1 MNKAVRFP
9 SFTSQ
14 ETKALIFLLLALI
27 IGGGITLYKKSHPR
41 FAPELIS
48 GGTEKAGMNVIGKE
62 AFKSS
67 RSKINSKINI
77 NSASNK
83 ELENLPGIGPVL
95 ANRIVQLRE
104 SKGKLKKLDELLEV
118 RGIGLKKLE
127 AIKKWVIID

>member
-14 ETKALIFLLLALI
+14 ETKALIFLLLTLI
-27 IGGGITLYKKSHPR
+27 IGGGITLYKKSHPH

-62 AFKSS
+62 VFKSK

-95 ANRIVQLRE
+95 ANRIVKLRE
-104 SKGKLKKLDELLEV
+104 SKGKFKKMDELLEV
-118 RGIGLKKLE
+118 KGIGLKKLE

>member
-1 MNKAVRFP
+1 MNKVVRFP

-27 IGGGITLYKKSHPR
+27 IGGGITIYKKSNPHL
-41 FAPELIS
+41 APELIS

-62 AFKSS
+62 AFKSK

-95 ANRIVQLRE
+95 ANRIVKLRE
-104 SKGKLKKLDELLEV
+104 SKGKFKKMDELLEV
-118 RGIGLKKLE
+118 KGIGLKKLE